1 MLIAQRLL
9 INCLN
14 QKKLLTLSLS
24 TDIIELQDT
33 EKVNNFFSVHIINY
47 GYLAQGKYI
56 SLGLG
61 KCFYNTIF
69 LIYWRRFFIMRNKK
83 VKGFTLIELIVVIAI
98 IAVLAAILIPN
109 LMNWVGKSSLR
120 TANTNAKA
128 VATNSATILAEL
140 ETAGVYLSGGGSGT
154 YTAELKFEGTI
165 PESMGSF
172 EKAVA
177 KAAGLPKDSVW
188 GVEFDEQGE
197 VLGSYWAKESG
208 SPYIGTYPNET
219 QKKNETTVGGALAFA
234 QGEKD

>member
-1 MLIAQRLL
+1 
-9 INCLN
+9 
-14 QKKLLTLSLS
+14 
-24 TDIIELQDT
+24 
-33 EKVNNFFSVHIINY
+33 
-47 GYLAQGKYI
+47 
-56 SLGLG
+56 
-61 KCFYNTIF
+61 
-69 LIYWRRFFIMRNKK
+69 MRNKK

-140 ETAGVYLSGGGSGT
+140 ETAGVYLSSNGGSGT
-154 YTAELKFEGTI
+154 YIVANLDFEGTI

-197 VLGSYWAKESG
+197 VLAAFWAKEAS
-208 SPYIGTYPNET
+208 SPYVGTYPNET
-219 QKKNETTVGGALAFA
+219 QKKGDTKVEDALAFA
-234 QGEKD
+234 KKAPTTPPEGGGGGGNEGDGGGNEGDGN